1 MFGHYAVEINYDNST
16 IILYNPD
23 KLQVDQTWEAVPIFF
38 KANKIP
44 WVNVKV
50 IISDE
55 QPIPISCYIDCASS
69 EAIELLIK
77 SDQKFIVPE
86 NIREVYLGRGLSGDI
101 YGKKGNISQVILG
114 SFKIKNVD
122 AAFTNAEIRS
132 KQDDAD
138 GVIASN
144 LLRRFNLIF
153 DYTNQKLYL
162 KSNINF

>member
-38 KANKIP
+38 KSNKIP

-86 NIREVYLGRGLSGDI
+86 NTREVYLGRGLSGDI